1 MSGIAEP
8 VALESRKGR
17 KCLGEMFETQVG
29 TLPLTHEVRIFA
41 GPGNPELAQAIAEG
55 MKMPLGKMHYKQ
67 FSDGENFIRFE
78 ESVRGA
84 DVYFIQPTSPPV
96 DTNVMILLA
105 ALDALRRAS
114 PWRITPV
121 IPYYGYARQEKKDRP
136 REPITA
142 KLIADMLTI
151 AGADRVMCLDLHADA
166 IQGFFN
172 IPVDHL
178 SSQNLFTDYFS
189 QKWRHCMQD
198 VVIVSPDEGRVK
210 KVRKVAAV
218 LQAPLAVGYKHHP
231 EHMMTEV
238 THLAGDVKNKVPLI
252 VEDMI
257 TTGGSIIQAVDALLA
272 HGCRP
277 EIHVAATHGILTNN
291 AVERLCSR
299 PEIAEIV
306 VTDSVPMPPEKR
318 HPKLTVLSVAS
329 LFTEAIY
336 RATHNLSIT
345 SLFD

>member
-1 MSGIAEP
+1 MA
-8 VALESRKGR
+8 
-17 KCLGEMFETQVG
+17 
-29 TLPLTHEVRIFA
+29 HEVRIFA
-41 GPGNPELAQAIAEG
+41 GPSHPELAQKIADG
-55 MKMPLGKMHYKQ
+55 MQMSLGKMHYKQ

-84 DVYFIQPTSPPV
+84 DVYFIQPTCPPV
-96 DTNVMILLA
+96 DTNIMILLA

-114 PWRITPV
+114 AWRITPV

-178 SSQNLFTDYFS
+178 TADKLFTTYFLE
-189 QKWRHCMQD
+189 KWRDTMQD

-218 LQAPLAVGYKHHP
+218 LKAPLAVGYKHHP
-231 EHMMTEV
+231 EHMVSEV
-238 THLAGDVKNKVPLI
+238 THLAGDVKNKIPLI

-277 EIHVAATHGILTNN
+277 EIHVAATHGILAGN

-299 PEIAEIV
+299 PEIAEIII
-306 VTDSVPMPPEKR
+306 TDSVPIPPEKR
-318 HPKLTVLSVAS
+318 HPKITVLSIAS

-336 RATHNLSIT
+336 RSTNNLSIT